1 MQLHPHAGRVD
12 LVSTYLGEESA
23 HPAGGTEDHHSQP
36 FPPASHDTAAPGR
49 QKRGNKQQASQ
60 QIGVLHR
67 RRERLAGYFK
77 IAEEF
82 VRRTHQAGL
91 ERHEDPPVVRKQSGN
106 AADPGHR
113 RAGIAA
119 GQPRIRCGDRDD
131 ANGAQPGH
139 RLVRKIAP
147 PGGPGH
153 DAAEILV
160 SCVPVRD
167 SRAASR
173 QPTAQTPPVP
183 QKSGMV
189 HTYTRPSSHGHS
201 STLSPSARRVQS
213 RKSWTKSSAP
223 GLLAL
228 AGPTVT
234 RHEFFPARHRH
245 RADGRGTD
253 LHRCQTGKRDDTKA
267 RHRRTAGPA
276 GPAPAGHQA
285 RTAGPAGPP
294 RGRPPQRRQ
303 AVSGV
308 PPTAYAGHR
317 AGDYDR

>member
-1 MQLHPHAGRVD
+1 
-12 LVSTYLGEESA
+12 
-23 HPAGGTEDHHSQP
+23 
-36 FPPASHDTAAPGR
+36 
-49 QKRGNKQQASQ
+49 
-60 QIGVLHR
+60 
-67 RRERLAGYFK
+67 
-77 IAEEF
+77 
-82 VRRTHQAGL
+82 
-91 ERHEDPPVVRKQSGN
+91 
-106 AADPGHR
+106 
-113 RAGIAA
+113 
-119 GQPRIRCGDRDD
+119 
-131 ANGAQPGH
+131 
-139 RLVRKIAP
+139 LVRKIAP

-228 AGPTVT
+228 ASPTVT

-267 RHRRTAGPA
+267 RHRRTSRTGRTGPRRA
-276 GPAPAGHQA
+276 PGPHRRTGRTAAWPTAPAAPSRIG
-285 RTAGPAGPP
+285 RTAHRLCRRP
-294 RGRPPQRRQ
+294 RRWLRP
-303 AVSGV
+303 V
-308 PPTAYAGHR
+308 
-317 AGDYDR
+317 